1 MAKTDT
7 ATMREEKGRKGAFSM
22 DRRSFIKWSGALASI
37 PALGQLAACSPE
49 QAQQAATQAEGIN
62 EDEGEWKPYRCFRLY
77 CSASCINYALV
88 QDGQVVRVKTDDRHP
103 DDPEDMPQQRGCLR
117 GQAKRNNVYG
127 PDRLKYPMKRKNW
140 EPGGDPSKIHG
151 ELRGKDEWVRIS
163 WDEALDI
170 IADELKR
177 IIGDY
182 GNEAVMRTGLYPNS
196 VLSAMGGSQGGCGG
210 NSQGGWVYPSSM
222 MTGYQNLAGYYGA
235 YLYNDRIDLLNAK
248 LIVLDGNNPSW
259 SALGYP
265 NKVLLDAKRRGAKII
280 GINPF
285 YNSGL
290 GAIADEWVPIR
301 PATDAA
307 LFIAC
312 AYHMIEN
319 NLQDQEFLDKYTV
332 GFDADHMPEGADPK
346 DNFKDYVLGTYDG
359 VPKTPEW
366 ASEIC
371 GTDPEVIRSL
381 ATDMA
386 TIKPA
391 SIFSCSAVTRG
402 FRGEQAAQAFF
413 TLGWMTGNVGKPGAC
428 VADMSGQMVCNGG
441 GPLVSPGG
449 EGRSEYAN
457 VDPVAN
463 LFLLSAATVPTDGMF
478 GVTSQQ
484 KWRAV
489 VDGQYLNG
497 KWGMRDIDVRCIWDI
512 GRGNKLNSEPGT
524 PLGIEA
530 FRKVEFVV
538 SCDCFLNTTAEYAD
552 IVLPMVMQWEHPAN
566 FSHTSNR
573 DCLTYCSHVIDP
585 LFEAKS
591 DYEINRELATRLGFD
606 PDELEITEEEIFAN
620 QLQGATV
627 IKETGFSKLVG
638 AGQAGPG
645 GATTADNID
654 PDYEKLLTITA
665 EDWANLGFPDREP
678 QEGRVPLADFLRDG
692 IYQVPRKEGDN
703 FGYIALQAYVEDPE
717 ANPLNTES
725 GKLEIYCRRL
735 KEVVDLFGSYSISAI
750 PKYEPP
756 QEGYEDTFSDYANKV
771 KGDYPLQLESPHSL
785 GHHSS
790 QLDNCRWMQEAH
802 ANAAYMNPID
812 AEERGLAQHDAVKIY
827 NQRGAIIRVLKI
839 TPRVVPGV
847 VLVADGGWTDYD
859 EELGVD
865 FGGNPN
871 FLTSTD
877 PCGCDIQPWNTVNAQ
892 VEKWEGDFQYDID
905 RPLRIIDLGE

>member
-1 MAKTDT
+1 MEPMELEHACVTPDCAAGKDT
-7 ATMREEKGRKGAFSM
+7 LS
-22 DRRSFIKWSGALASI
+22 RRSFLKWSGALAAMAGLGGN
-37 PALGQLAACSPE
+37 ALVASADAGQG
-49 QAQQAATQAEGIN
+49 AEPFRGGGQ
-62 EDEGEWKPYRCFRLY
+62 EGDEGEWKPYRCFRMY

-88 QDGQVVRVKTDDRHP
+88 KDGVVVRVKTDDRNP
-103 DDPEDMPQQRGCLR
+103 DSEEMPQQRGCLR

-127 PDRLKYPMKRKNW
+127 PDRLKYPMKRKHW
-140 EPGGDPSKIHG
+140 QPGGVEVNG
-151 ELRGKDEWVRIS
+151 ELRGKDEWERIS
-163 WDEALDI
+163 WDEALDM
-170 IADELKR
+170 IASELKR
-177 IIGDY
+177 VVDTY
-182 GNEAVMRTGLYPNS
+182 GNESILRAGIYPNP
-196 VLSAMGGSQGGCGG
+196 VVSAMGGMLGGAGG
-210 NSQGGWVYPSSM
+210 NSQGGWVYPSAL

-235 YLYNDRIDLLNAK
+235 YLYNDRVDFLNSK

-285 YNSGL
+285 YNYGL
-290 GAIADEWVPIR
+290 GAIADEWVPVR
-301 PATDAA
+301 PGTDAA
-307 LFIAC
+307 LFIGC

-319 NLQDQEFLDKYTV
+319 DLHDQEFLDTYTV

-371 GTDPEVIRSL
+371 GTEPDVIRSL

-386 TIKPA
+386 TIKPGA
-391 SIFSCSAVTRG
+391 ILSCSAVTRG

-413 TLGWMTGNVGKPGAC
+413 TLGWMTGNVGKPGAM

-441 GPLVSPGG
+441 GGLVSPGG
-449 EGRSEYAN
+449 EGRSTYA
-457 VDPVAN
+457 VTDPLCDLNKFSAN
-463 LFLLSAATVPTDGMF
+463 QIPTDGLF

-484 KWRAV
+484 KWSCV
-489 VDGQYLNG
+489 VNNGYQNG
-497 KWGMRDIDVRCIWDI
+497 KWGWKDLDIRMIWDI

-524 PLGIEA
+524 PVGIEA

-538 SCDCFLNTTAEYAD
+538 SCESFLTTTAQYAD
-552 IVLPMVMQWEHPAN
+552 IVLPMMMQWEHPAN

-573 DCLTYCSHVIDP
+573 ESLTYCSHVIEP
-585 LFEAKS
+585 LFEARS
-591 DYEINRELATRLGFD
+591 DYEINRDLAVRLGFD

-620 QLQGATV
+620 QLQGAKV
-627 IKETGFSKLVG
+627 IRETGFSKLVG

-645 GATTADNID
+645 GATTEDVED

-665 EDWANLGFPDREP
+665 QDWAELGFPDREP
-678 QEGRVPLADFLRDG
+678 QQGRIPLAQFLKDG

-703 FGYIALQAYVEDPE
+703 FGYIALQAFVEDPV
-717 ANPLNTES
+717 NCPVNTES

-735 KEVVDLFGSYSISAI
+735 AEVVDLYGSYSISPIA
-750 PKYEPP
+750 KYEPP
-756 QEGYEDTFSDYANKV
+756 QDGYEATFEDFGKKV
-771 KGDYPLQLESPHSL
+771 KGRFPLQLESPHSL

-790 QLDNCRWMQEAH
+790 QLDNARWVQEAH
-802 ANAAYMNPID
+802 PNVAYMNPLD
-812 AEERGLAQHDAVKIY
+812 AAERGLSQHDAVKVY
-827 NQRGAIIRVLKI
+827 NDRGAIIRAVKI
-839 TPRVVPGV
+839 SPRVVPGV
-847 VLVADGGWTDYD
+847 VLVSDGGWSEYD

-877 PCGCDIQPWNTVNAQ
+877 PCGCDIQPWNTVVVE
-892 VEKWEGDFQYDID
+892 VEKWEGPFSYDID